1 MCFKRSGCAVAV
13 LENGGGGGV
22 CVGGLYVFGG
32 FSGSQ
37 AIPYVEVLSFGGG
50 GWREVS
56 MMQSARYS
64 AAALALPGSGAIP
77 DAGEGGGRVAVFGGF
92 DGEKILSSVEI
103 FTAEGD
109 AACSGGLGRWIH
121 GVDMPK
127 ARMACAYCAYRGR
140 AVLLGGKISRK
151 YSI

>member
-1 MCFKRSGCAVAV
+1 M
-13 LENGGGGGV
+13 GV
-22 CVGGLYVFGG
+22 
-32 FSGSQ
+32 
-37 AIPYVEVLSFGGG
+37 
-50 GWREVS
+50 WREVS

-64 AAALALPGSGAIP
+64 AAALALPGSGTTP
-77 DAGEGGGRVAVFGGF
+77 DTDEGGGRVAVFGGF

-127 ARMACAYCAYRGR
+127 ARMACAYCVYRGR
-140 AVLLGGKISRK
+140 VVLLGGTNSLK
-151 YSI
+151 YSM